1 MNFFRSIF
9 CFFGMFNFLSFLIS
23 SLCFIENLDRM
34 ISRLSQMARGGKFG
48 LKREA
53 RNNIPLSR
61 KGSDESDEDYTVG
74 EDEDFNESE
83 DEDCSLAE
91 DESEDSLGE
100 FVEEEEEE
108 EEPVTI
114 KKKVRKPGGGKCVQ
128 GRKKNGFAK
137 GRKEKITY
145 SEEED
150 YDDDVDDDDDDFF
163 VSKLKRKHTLA
174 WQEEED
180 DDVEDL
186 LDGFDLKIPR
196 TSFEKK
202 NGGYKEKARK
212 STKVLNQKVEEE
224 GDYDDSYEDDD
235 EEFTPDE
242 VDGFDEEELPA
253 TKKNKVGRLRV
264 QETYIA
270 RGKRRK
276 RNTEVLKKT
285 KRKEPVIEK
294 SLRKRIKSDHGE
306 SSLKNHVFLKKK
318 KDPKPVQ
325 GRRRKPSLDYDSDF
339 VSSGSV
345 DCEYRVSEEE
355 REQVREA
362 SEFCGSV
369 ATALRSSNALKMV
382 KEEEFLPLQR
392 KCPGRKGKEKVV
404 DMNVAVGMQ
413 VCGICLS
420 EEGKR
425 TVRGML
431 NCCSHYFCFTC
442 IMEWSKVE
450 SRCPLCKQRFATVC
464 RTARDDLR
472 DLVIQVPERDQVYQP
487 SEEEL
492 RGYLDPYENVLCT
505 ECLQGGDDALMLLC
519 DICDSPAHSY
529 CVGLGREVPEGN
541 WYCDGCRP
549 TALTSLNAP
558 HLNPTLDLG
567 ASNNLPVISSPVA
580 TVRETFDLNELYVP
594 ETPLTQV
601 AIPSPSPR
609 HSIGDTQATSPG
621 SGSGAF
627 TLFERRRIQRQI
639 HQLLNGRGHPL
650 NNRSRQ
656 LDGNDAVSPVT
667 VISLFGSQITR
678 DGVLAPQHT
687 VNQSRM
693 APQNIHRQGRLPENS
708 TPLLYRREVMLPRLS
723 SLRGHVLHNQASTS
737 TNHTFDGLAHG
748 EFVGINERI
757 SRDMS
762 NQQLYPCSSTSNT
775 GSEASMSP
783 FQFREVPVP
792 SRTLQGSMR
801 TPF

>member
-1 MNFFRSIF
+1 
-9 CFFGMFNFLSFLIS
+9 
-23 SLCFIENLDRM
+23 
-34 ISRLSQMARGGKFG
+34 MARGGKFG

-100 FVEEEEEE
+100 FVAEEEEEE
-108 EEPVTI
+108 EEVQVTI
-114 KKKVRKPGGGKCVQ
+114 KKKVRKPAGLKCVQ
-128 GRKKNGFAK
+128 SRKKNGFAK
-137 GRKEKITY
+137 GRKKKVAY

-150 YDDDVDDDDDDFF
+150 YVDDDDDEEFF
-163 VSKLKRKHTLA
+163 VSKPIRKHRLSC
-174 WQEEED
+174 QEEED

-186 LDGFDLKIPR
+186 YQWGPNGFDFKIPR
-196 TSFEKK
+196 TSIEKK
-202 NGGYKEKARK
+202 NGGYKEKPRK
-212 STKVLNQKVEEE
+212 RTKVLYREVEEE

-242 VDGFDEEELPA
+242 VDGFDEEELPV

-264 QETYIA
+264 QETRIA
-270 RGKRRK
+270 RGKNRK

-285 KRKEPVIEK
+285 KRKEPMIEK
-294 SLRKRIKSDHGE
+294 SSRKRIRSDHGE
-306 SSLKNHVFLKKK
+306 STLKDPVFLKKK
-318 KDPKPVQ
+318 KDPKPDR
-325 GRRRKPSLDYDSDF
+325 GRRRKPSFDFDSDF

-345 DCEYRVSEEE
+345 DYEYTVSEEE
-355 REQVREA
+355 REQVIEA
-362 SEFCGSV
+362 SKFCGSV
-369 ATALRSSNALKMV
+369 ATGLRNSNALKMI

-404 DMNVAVGMQ
+404 DMNVAVGKQ

-425 TVRGML
+425 TVRGIL

-464 RTARDDLR
+464 RTARDDGGHDLR
-472 DLVIQVPERDQVYQP
+472 DLAIQVPERDQVYQP

-492 RGYLDPYENVLCT
+492 RDYLDPYENVLCT
-505 ECLQGGDDALMLLC
+505 ECLQGADDAFMLLC

-529 CVGLGREVPEGN
+529 CVGLGREVPDGN
-541 WYCDGCRP
+541 WYCGGCRP
-549 TALTSLNAP
+549 TALSSLNAP
-558 HLNPTLDLG
+558 HLNPTPDLG
-567 ASNNLPVISSPVA
+567 ASNNLPVISSPVV

-601 AIPSPSPR
+601 AVPSPSPR
-609 HSIGDTQATSPG
+609 HSIGDTQVTSPG

-639 HQLLNGRGHPL
+639 HQILNSRSHPL
-650 NNRSRQ
+650 NNMSRQ
-656 LDGNDAVSPVT
+656 LDGNDDVSPVT
-667 VISLFGSQITR
+667 AISLFGSQITR
-678 DGVLAPQHT
+678 DGALTPRHT
-687 VNQSRM
+687 VTQSRM
-693 APQNIHRQGRLPENS
+693 APQNILRQGRLLENS
-708 TPLLYRREVMLPRLS
+708 MPLLYRREVISPILNS
-723 SLRGHVLHNQASTS
+723 SREHVLHDQASTS
-737 TNHTFDGLAHG
+737 TNHPFDGLAHG

-757 SRDMS
+757 SRDTS
-762 NQQLYPCSSTSNT
+762 HQQLFPCISTSNT
-775 GSEASMSP
+775 GSEASISP
-783 FQFREVPVP
+783 FQFREAPVP
-792 SRTLQGSMR
+792 SRTLQGSLR
-801 TPF
+801 NPF